1 MNGSIMLMCG
11 GDSTSLKVIPAT
23 NGGENPAI
31 GDIVDYLNFNKI
43 DFTIPELNKAM
54 ANLGDSEIIIPLN
67 NNSILPIRECMIT
80 EITDN
85 NMTCRAKFM
94 PPSDKGEL
102 MTEEEI
108 LGDLKIR
115 GVVCGIDHDVIKNF
129 LSNRIYF
136 EYFDIAKGVEP
147 VQGKNASIEYMFNT
161 DVKARPTLLED
172 GSVDFFNL
180 NIINHC
186 NEGDLLAKLHREV
199 PGKYG
204 YDITGQ
210 KIKPADIKR
219 GKLKFGKN
227 IKISEDKTE
236 IYSLCNGH
244 VNLVDGRVFV
254 SDLMEVENVDT
265 ATGNIEYEGNVQV
278 NGNVNANYT
287 IRAKGNVEVRGIVE
301 GATKIGRAHV

>member
-23 NGGENPAI
+23 HGGENPAI

-136 EYFDIAKGVEP
+136 EYFDILTKFEFASPNVRGLYLLTCNIISVLTRHLS
-147 VQGKNASIEYMFNT
+147 VQLGKQVTFVAVINDIQVKEVNT
-161 DVKARPTLLED
+161 
-172 GSVDFFNL
+172 SVFKQRRSGL
-180 NIINHC
+180 NI
-186 NEGDLLAKLHREV
+186 R
-199 PGKYG
+199 
-204 YDITGQ
+204 
-210 KIKPADIKR
+210 
-219 GKLKFGKN
+219 
-227 IKISEDKTE
+227 
-236 IYSLCNGH
+236 
-244 VNLVDGRVFV
+244 
-254 SDLMEVENVDT
+254 
-265 ATGNIEYEGNVQV
+265 IEHILN
-278 NGNVNANYT
+278 
-287 IRAKGNVEVRGIVE
+287 
-301 GATKIGRAHV
+301 

>member
-1 MNGSIMLMCG
+1 MLMCG

-161 DVKARPTLLED
+161 DVKTDA
-172 GSVDFFNL
+172 
-180 NIINHC
+180 
-186 NEGDLLAKLHREV
+186 A
-199 PGKYG
+199 
-204 YDITGQ
+204 
-210 KIKPADIKR
+210 
-219 GKLKFGKN
+219 
-227 IKISEDKTE
+227 
-236 IYSLCNGH
+236 
-244 VNLVDGRVFV
+244 
-254 SDLMEVENVDT
+254 
-265 ATGNIEYEGNVQV
+265 
-278 NGNVNANYT
+278 
-287 IRAKGNVEVRGIVE
+287 
-301 GATKIGRAHV
+301 